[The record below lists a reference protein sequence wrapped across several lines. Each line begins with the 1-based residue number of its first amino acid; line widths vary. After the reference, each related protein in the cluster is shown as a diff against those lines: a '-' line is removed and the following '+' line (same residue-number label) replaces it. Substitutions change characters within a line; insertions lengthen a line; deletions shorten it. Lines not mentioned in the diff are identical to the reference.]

1 MYGRQE
7 KTIIIKEGGREDSGI
22 LRIFLIGMDQRK
34 EALIT
39 FFWLFCCYVVLNYLW
54 NIFKTWKN

>member
-7 KTIIIKEGGREDSGI
+7 KTIIIKEGGREDSCI
-22 LRIFLIGMDQRK
+22 LRIFLIRMDQRK

-39 FFWLFCCYVVLNYLW
+39 FFFGYFVVM
-54 NIFKTWKN
+54 